1 MRALDVLAFKPTIHG
16 WSDGVNMLRVLIA
29 VVSVGV
35 VSAGVC
41 VAQAPPSGPFTVGNP
56 LGLPIVPTAGTSFSP
71 ISSNVK
77 VYGAIFS
84 AESCSYDPV
93 RNLIVVPNRSV
104 GQNVQDNNAWI
115 SLLNHD
121 GSVHTARWI
130 GVNRNELVLNEPLGS
145 DIVNGVLYLADRD
158 GGLRTVVVSGT
169 ELAAGPNTQQVSV
182 VRKFDMATGR
192 PMGEIRVESA
202 TGFND
207 IEVAEDGT
215 VYGTVSGAQ
224 GHVYRISAAG
234 EASVFVPTG
243 APLNSPNGVAFDP
256 DGDIVIVNSGDDA
269 VLTYDRTGRLI
280 LTERAAQ
287 PGSDGIVV
295 MADGTKYVSSVQ
307 NGGVSM
313 IRPGQS
319 AVLIAENIPNAAS
332 MCYDSGANQLVIPMN
347 ANNALAFVPLTD
359 R

>member
-1 MRALDVLAFKPTIHG
+1 MRFVARASGAALVCAFTAI
-16 WSDGVNMLRVLIA
+16 
-29 VVSVGV
+29 
-35 VSAGVC
+35 SAG
-41 VAQAPPSGPFTVGNP
+41 AQAPQPGAFTVGNP
-56 LGLPIVPTAGTSFSP
+56 LGMPVVPTAGASFSP
-71 ISSNVK
+71 MSSNVK

-93 RNLIVVPNRSV
+93 RNLIVVPNRSL

-115 SLLNHD
+115 SLINHD

-130 GVNRNELVLNEPLGS
+130 GVNRDGLILNEPLGS

-158 GGLRTVVVSGT
+158 GGLRTAVVSGT
-169 ELAAGPNTQQVSV
+169 ELQAGPNTPQVSV

-192 PMGEIRVESA
+192 PLGEVRVETS

-215 VYGTVSGAQ
+215 IYGTVSGAQ
-224 GHVYRISAAG
+224 GHVYRITPAG
-234 EASVFVPTG
+234 EASVFVRTG
-243 APLNSPNGVAFDP
+243 APVASPNGVAFDP
-256 DGDIVIVNSGDDA
+256 AGNIVIVNSGDDG
-269 VLTYDRTGRLI
+269 VLTYDRSGRLI

-313 IRPGQS
+313 IRPGRP
-319 AVLIAENIPNAAS
+319 AELIAENIPNAAS

-347 ANNALAFVPLTD
+347 ANNALAFVPLD
-359 R
+359 AR

>member
-1 MRALDVLAFKPTIHG
+1 MAIVCAFAAT
-16 WSDGVNMLRVLIA
+16 
-29 VVSVGV
+29 
-35 VSAGVC
+35 SAG
-41 VAQAPPSGPFTVGNP
+41 AQAPQPGPFTVGNP
-56 LGLPIVPTAGTSFSP
+56 LGLPIDPTVGGSFRP
-71 ISSNVK
+71 MSSNVK

-84 AESCSYDPV
+84 AESCSYDAV

-115 SLLNHD
+115 SLINHD

-130 GVNRNELVLNEPLGS
+130 GLNRNELILNEPLGS

-169 ELAAGPNTQQVSV
+169 ELQAGPNTPQVSV
-182 VRKFDMATGR
+182 VRRFDMATGR
-192 PMGEIRVESA
+192 PMGEVRVETS

-215 VYGTVSGAQ
+215 IYGTVSGAQ
-224 GHVYRISAAG
+224 GHVYRITPAG
-234 EASVFVPTG
+234 ESSVFIPTG
-243 APLNSPNGVAFDP
+243 APLASPNGVAFDP
-256 DGDIVIVNSGDDA
+256 AGNIVIVNSGDDG
-269 VLTYDRTGRLI
+269 VLTYDRTGRLV

-307 NGGVSM
+307 KGGVSR
-313 IRPGQS
+313 IRPGQP
-319 AVLIAENIPNAAS
+319 AELIAENIPNAAS

-347 ANNALAFVPLTD
+347 ANNALAFVPLEG

>member
-1 MRALDVLAFKPTIHG
+1 MRLVARAGSLALVCAFT
-16 WSDGVNMLRVLIA
+16 A
-29 VVSVGV
+29 T
-35 VSAGVC
+35 SAG
-41 VAQAPPSGPFTVGNP
+41 AQAPQPGSFTVGNP
-56 LGLPIVPTAGTSFSP
+56 LGMPVVPTAGATFSP
-71 ISSNVK
+71 MSSNVK

-104 GQNVQDNNAWI
+104 GQSVQDNNAWI
-115 SLLNHD
+115 SLINHD

-130 GVNRNELVLNEPLGS
+130 GINRDELILNEPLGS

-169 ELAAGPNTQQVSV
+169 DLRAGPSTPQVSV
-182 VRKFDMATGR
+182 VRRFDMATGR
-192 PMGEIRVESA
+192 PMGEVRVETS

-215 VYGTVSGAQ
+215 IYGTVSGAQ
-224 GHVYRISAAG
+224 GHVYRITPAG
-234 EASVFVPTG
+234 ESSVFVPTG
-243 APLNSPNGVAFDP
+243 APLASPNGVAFDP
-256 DGDIVIVNSGDDA
+256 EGNIVIVNSGDDG

-280 LTERAAQ
+280 LTEHAAQ

-307 NGGVSM
+307 NGGVSR
-313 IRPGQS
+313 IRPGQP
-319 AVLIAENIPNAAS
+319 AELIAENIPNAAS

-347 ANNALAFVPLTD
+347 ANNALAFVPLEG

>member
-1 MRALDVLAFKPTIHG
+1 MRFVARASGMALVCALTAT
-16 WSDGVNMLRVLIA
+16 
-29 VVSVGV
+29 
-35 VSAGVC
+35 SAG
-41 VAQAPPSGPFTVGNP
+41 AQAPQPGPFTVGNP
-56 LGLPIVPTAGTSFSP
+56 LGLPIDPTAGGTFRP
-71 ISSNVK
+71 MSSNVK

-104 GQNVQDNNAWI
+104 GQAVQDNNAWI

-130 GVNRNELVLNEPLGS
+130 GFNRNELILNEPLGS

-169 ELAAGPNTQQVSV
+169 ELQAGPNTPQVSV
-182 VRKFDMATGR
+182 VRRFDMATGR
-192 PMGEIRVESA
+192 PMGEVRVETS

-215 VYGTVSGAQ
+215 IYGTVSGPQ
-224 GHVYRISAAG
+224 GHVYRITPAG
-234 EASVFVPTG
+234 EASVFIPTG
-243 APLNSPNGVAFDP
+243 APLASPNGVAFDP
-256 DGDIVIVNSGDDA
+256 AGNIVIVNSGDDG
-269 VLTYDRTGRLI
+269 VLTYDRTGRLV

-307 NGGVSM
+307 NGGVSR
-313 IRPGQS
+313 IRPGQP
-319 AVLIAENIPNAAS
+319 AELIAENIPNAAS

-347 ANNALAFVPLTD
+347 ANNALAFVPLGG

>member
-1 MRALDVLAFKPTIHG
+1 MTELAMRILTTLGALA
-16 WSDGVNMLRVLIA
+16 IA
-29 VVSVGV
+29 SG
-35 VSAGVC
+35 SAAVTAL
-41 VAQAPPSGPFTVGNP
+41 AQAPQQPGPFTVGNP
-56 LGLPIVPTAGTSFSP
+56 LGLPIVPTAGVSFSP
-71 ISSNVK
+71 MSSNVK

-115 SLLNHD
+115 SFINHD

-158 GGLRTVVVSGT
+158 GGLRTIVTSGT
-169 ELAAGPNTQQVSV
+169 ELQAGPNTPQVSV
-182 VRKFDMATGR
+182 VRKFDMETGR
-192 PMGEIRVESA
+192 PLGEIRVESS

-215 VYGTVSGAQ
+215 IYATVSGAQ
-224 GHVYRISAAG
+224 GHVYRITPAG
-234 EASVFVPTG
+234 EASVFIPTG
-243 APLNSPNGVAFDP
+243 APLSSPNGVALDP
-256 DGDIVIVNSGDDA
+256 AGNIVIVNSGDDG
-269 VLTYDRTGRLI
+269 VLTYDRSGRLI

-295 MADGTKYVSSVQ
+295 MSDGTKYVSSVQ

-313 IRPGQS
+313 IRPRQN
-319 AVLIAENIPNAAS
+319 AVLIAENIPSPAS
-332 MCYDSGANQLVIPMN
+332 MCWDSEANQLVIPMN
-347 ANNALAFVPLTD
+347 ANNALAFVPLD
-359 R
+359 GR